1 MPYVFKPEVDA
12 TLVERS
18 EVPAGPRAPK
28 VDVAEG
34 ECIRRAQGGDV
45 SAYEELVRKHQKRV
59 MAIVGGIL
67 RWRDDMEDVAQ
78 QVFLKVYL
86 ALKRFDGRS
95 SFATWLYKITVNET
109 YDHLRKKR
117 ARKLLYESDLSEEQ
131 QEQMRR
137 TRRTGTGGAPEPHVL
152 ERMEARQVADA
163 LLAELGVEDRAMLL
177 LKEVEGFSVEEIGEM
192 LGQNVNTVKVR
203 MFRARRRL
211 AEIHRKR
218 FGARGLR
225 SGLAPGSE
233 NR

>member
-1 MPYVFKPEVDA
+1 MGYVFKPEVSA

-18 EVPAGPRAPK
+18 DQGAGRRALH

-34 ECIRRAQGGDV
+34 DCIRRAQGGDV

-59 MAIVGGIL
+59 MGIVGGIL
-67 RWRDDMEDVAQ
+67 RWHDDIEDVAQ

-95 SFATWLYKITVNET
+95 SFATWIYKITVNET

-117 ARKLLYESDLSEEQ
+117 ARKLVYESDLSEEQ
-131 QEQMRR
+131 EEQMRR
-137 TRRTGTGGAPEPHVL
+137 TRRTGTGGLPEPHAL
-152 ERMEARQVADA
+152 ERMEARQVVDG
-163 LLAELGVEDRAMLL
+163 LLAELGPEDRAMLV
-177 LKEVEGFSVEEIGEM
+177 LKEVEGFSVEEIGQI

-211 AEIHRKR
+211 ADLHRKR
-218 FGARGLR
+218 YGARGR
-225 SGLAPGSE
+225 RAGVTQESE
-233 NR
+233 SQ